1 MIVPRFES
9 DPIKLAEP
17 AFRKIYLETKPLSLP
32 DGSPMPVAHELWISQ
47 DKKLQVTALIAIWDA
62 SDLDFNT
69 LMDLPPS
76 SLCFILV
83 LHWLRRKATMENWE
97 VFSFLATHVRMRHF
111 SVDQLWRMDDMS
123 ISKSLT
129 ARSVVLGNVFSKLIG
144 RFLWLVSLCGAPFKT
159 VDLLPDLMFDGMVF
173 QKKYEK
179 ARLRKDEAGVE
190 FDELL
195 ESICSSKVSFIN
207 HLFSY
212 LFESF
217 RTSSLTRQRIA
228 IA

>member
-1 MIVPRFES
+1 MKILMKH
-9 DPIKLAEP
+9 IKSICSLVSKLFLSLCFP
-17 AFRKIYLETKPLSLP
+17 LEFNVKNAQPFLSLP

-62 SDLDFNT
+62 ADLDFDT

-83 LHWLRRKATMENWE
+83 LHWLRRKATMEDWE

-129 ARSVVLGNVFSKLIG
+129 AR
-144 RFLWLVSLCGAPFKT
+144 LV
-159 VDLLPDLMFDGMVF
+159 
-173 QKKYEK
+173 
-179 ARLRKDEAGVE
+179 
-190 FDELL
+190 
-195 ESICSSKVSFIN
+195 
-207 HLFSY
+207 
-212 LFESF
+212 
-217 RTSSLTRQRIA
+217 
-228 IA
+228 